1 MKLYELTGYG
11 KAIEEEFLN
20 DEIDEST
27 LENTREMLQ
36 IELQDKSP
44 SLIHIY
50 NNFAEYLGSGSGA
63 NKRIGSIDEEIN
75 RLKKLKEL
83 YKKRFEK
90 FSELVTNAML
100 SIGIESG
107 QSKGIKTP
115 VGILFLRKST
125 KTIKPNPEEV
135 LDRYK
140 EYKTKEA
147 KFTFE
152 EFQNLPE
159 WVQKKLEIKSIE
171 VNKELYETEQTTF
184 KKETN
189 YSLNVK

>member
-1 MKLYELTGYG
+1 MKMYELTQGG
-11 KAIEEEFLN
+11 KEIERAFLA
-20 DEIDEST
+20 DEIDEET
-27 LENTREMLQ
+27 LNDTREMLE
-36 IELQDKSP
+36 IELTDKSS
-44 SLIHIY
+44 SLIYIY
-50 NNFAEYLGSGSGA
+50 NNFVNFLGKGTGA
-63 NKRIGSIDEEIN
+63 NKIEGTIDLEIA

-83 YKKRFEK
+83 YKSRFDK
-90 FSELVTNAML
+90 FNKMVVETML
-100 SIGIESG
+100 AIGIESG
-107 QSKGIKTP
+107 QSNGIKTS

-171 VNKELYETEQTTF
+171 VNKELYETEQTAF

>member
-1 MKLYELTGYG
+1 
-11 KAIEEEFLN
+11 
-20 DEIDEST
+20 
-27 LENTREMLQ
+27 
-36 IELQDKSP
+36 
-44 SLIHIY
+44 
-50 NNFAEYLGSGSGA
+50 
-63 NKRIGSIDEEIN
+63 
-75 RLKKLKEL
+75 
-83 YKKRFEK
+83 
-90 FSELVTNAML
+90 ML

-159 WVQKKLEIKSIE
+159 WVQKKLEIKSTE
-171 VNKELYETEQTTF
+171 VNKELYETEQTAF